1 MLVDIIPGNSY
12 SEQLR
17 SMGQVDDI
25 DDYRITLNL
34 DQMLDQKRYNVLTTL
49 EVATVWV
56 EGSERRRQFENNVIL
71 QGKNREIYGI
81 RSYHGCYD
89 VLSYP
94 FFFPRSELGCHTD
107 ILKEGVSYDAVL
119 TTRAA
124 RGDDDSG

>member
-1 MLVDIIPGNSY
+1 MSFCKG
-12 SEQLR
+12 
-17 SMGQVDDI
+17 
-25 DDYRITLNL
+25 RI
-34 DQMLDQKRYNVLTTL
+34 
-49 EVATVWV
+49 
-56 EGSERRRQFENNVIL
+56 
-71 QGKNREIYGI
+71 GKIYGI

-124 RGDDDSG
+124 RKARGDDDSGYCPKSWVLALSSL